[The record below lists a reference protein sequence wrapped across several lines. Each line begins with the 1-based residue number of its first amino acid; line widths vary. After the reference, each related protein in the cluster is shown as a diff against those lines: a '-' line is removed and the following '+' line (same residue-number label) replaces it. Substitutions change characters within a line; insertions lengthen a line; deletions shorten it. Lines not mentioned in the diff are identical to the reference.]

1 MSVEFIKLFKWKV
14 ARKRKWSCMKKVKV
28 KSLKGNEI
36 LALPIVTDGGTVLIH
51 ADVELKPELINRA
64 IRLGIKSLYI
74 KDYPE
79 EVINKENYNHIV
91 ISSEDDYDD
100 VYNEGQDVSD
110 SECADVKNEKKTE
123 YNNKYI
129 ENHIYKVEET
139 AINSRTIIKNV
150 LEKHIYRH
158 NSDLK
163 IIGEQAEKIIES
175 VIEEPEVIT
184 NITEMRNISTDMY
197 THCINVCAL
206 STIMALRLKMS
217 EKQVRNISI
226 GAILHDIGL
235 RYIKVP
241 YMNTNETYMNVKDA
255 LEYKKHTIFG
265 YSSLQDEGW
274 IPDIAKEIILLH
286 HERIDG
292 KGYPFQHKGD
302 KIKTEVK
309 LVSLCDDFESLI
321 SGVGSPKL
329 KIYEAIEYIKANQGI
344 KYDATITDILLQS
357 VAVYPVGLNVIT
369 SEGEM
374 GVVVRQNHKF
384 TDRPVIR
391 MLKHADG
398 SQYKDDVEKD
408 LMEYLT
414 LFIVDTE

>member
-1 MSVEFIKLFKWKV
+1 
-14 ARKRKWSCMKKVKV
+14 MKKVKV

-64 IRLGIKSLYI
+64 ICLGIKSLYI

-139 AINSRTIIKNV
+139 AINSRTIIKDV

-163 IIGEQAEKIIES
+163 VIGEQAEKIIES

-321 SGVGSPKL
+321 SGVGSTKL

-344 KYDATITDILLQS
+344 KYDATITDKLLES
-357 VAVYPVGLNVIT
+357 VAVYPVGINVIT

-384 TDRPVIR
+384 TDRPVIK

-398 SQYKDDVEKD
+398 SPYKDDVEKD
-408 LMEYLT
+408 LMKYLT

>member
-1 MSVEFIKLFKWKV
+1 
-14 ARKRKWSCMKKVKV
+14 MKKVKV

-163 IIGEQAEKIIES
+163 VIGEQAEKIIES

-265 YSSLQDEGW
+265 YSSLQDEGC

-321 SGVGSPKL
+321 SGVGSTKL

-344 KYDATITDILLQS
+344 KYDATITDKLLES
-357 VAVYPVGLNVIT
+357 VAVYPVGINVIT

-374 GVVVRQNHKF
+374 GVVVRQNRKF
-384 TDRPVIR
+384 TDRPVIK

-408 LMEYLT
+408 LMKYLT

>member
-1 MSVEFIKLFKWKV
+1 
-14 ARKRKWSCMKKVKV
+14 MKKVKV

-184 NITEMRNISTDMY
+184 NIIEMRNISTDMY

-344 KYDATITDILLQS
+344 KYDATITDKLLES
-357 VAVYPVGLNVIT
+357 VAVYPVGINVIT

>member
-1 MSVEFIKLFKWKV
+1 
-14 ARKRKWSCMKKVKV
+14 MKKVKV

-100 VYNEGQDVSD
+100 VYNEGQDFSD

-344 KYDATITDILLQS
+344 KYDATITDKLLES
-357 VAVYPVGLNVIT
+357 VAVYPVGINVIT

>member
-1 MSVEFIKLFKWKV
+1 
-14 ARKRKWSCMKKVKV
+14 MKKV

-344 KYDATITDILLQS
+344 KYDATITDKLLES
-357 VAVYPVGLNVIT
+357 VAVYPVGINVIT

>member
-1 MSVEFIKLFKWKV
+1 
-14 ARKRKWSCMKKVKV
+14 MKKVKV
-28 KSLKGNEI
+28 KSLKENEI

-344 KYDATITDILLQS
+344 KYDATITDKLLES
-357 VAVYPVGLNVIT
+357 VAVYPVGINVIT

-408 LMEYLT
+408 LMKYLT

>member
-1 MSVEFIKLFKWKV
+1 MSVEFIKLF
-14 ARKRKWSCMKKVKV
+14 KV

-344 KYDATITDILLQS
+344 KYDATITDKLLES
-357 VAVYPVGLNVIT
+357 VAVYPVGINVIT

>member
-1 MSVEFIKLFKWKV
+1 
-14 ARKRKWSCMKKVKV
+14 MKKVKV

-100 VYNEGQDVSD
+100 AYNEGQDVSD

-344 KYDATITDILLQS
+344 KYDATITDKLLES
-357 VAVYPVGLNVIT
+357 VAVYPVGINVIT

-398 SQYKDDVEKD
+398 SKYKDDVEKD
-408 LMEYLT
+408 LMKYLT

>member
-1 MSVEFIKLFKWKV
+1 
-14 ARKRKWSCMKKVKV
+14 MKKVKV

-36 LALPIVTDGGTVLIH
+36 LALPIVTDGGSVLIH

-344 KYDATITDILLQS
+344 KYDATITDKLLES
-357 VAVYPVGLNVIT
+357 VAVYPVGINVIT

>member
-1 MSVEFIKLFKWKV
+1 
-14 ARKRKWSCMKKVKV
+14 MKKVKV

-139 AINSRTIIKNV
+139 AVNSRTIIKNV

-344 KYDATITDILLQS
+344 KYDATITDKLLES
-357 VAVYPVGLNVIT
+357 VAVYPVGINVIT

>member
-1 MSVEFIKLFKWKV
+1 
-14 ARKRKWSCMKKVKV
+14 MKKVKV

-91 ISSEDDYDD
+91 ISSEGDYDD

-344 KYDATITDILLQS
+344 KYDATITDKLLES
-357 VAVYPVGLNVIT
+357 VAVYPVGINVIT

>member
-1 MSVEFIKLFKWKV
+1 
-14 ARKRKWSCMKKVKV
+14 MKKVKV

-100 VYNEGQDVSD
+100 VYNEGQDDAD
-110 SECADVKNEKKTE
+110 SECADVKNEKKTD
-123 YNNKYI
+123 YNNKYT

-139 AINSRTIIKNV
+139 AINSRTVIKNV

-163 IIGEQAEKIIES
+163 VIGEQAEKIIES

-344 KYDATITDILLQS
+344 KYDATITDKLLES
-357 VAVYPVGLNVIT
+357 VAVYPVGINVIT

-384 TDRPVIR
+384 TDRPVIK

>member
-1 MSVEFIKLFKWKV
+1 
-14 ARKRKWSCMKKVKV
+14 MKKVKV

-344 KYDATITDILLQS
+344 KYDATITDKLLES
-357 VAVYPVGLNVIT
+357 VAVYPVGINVIT

-374 GVVVRQNHKF
+374 GVVARQNHKF
-384 TDRPVIR
+384 TDRPVIK

-398 SQYKDDVEKD
+398 SQYNDDVEKD

>member
-1 MSVEFIKLFKWKV
+1 
-14 ARKRKWSCMKKVKV
+14 MKKVKV

-344 KYDATITDILLQS
+344 KYDATITDKLLES
-357 VAVYPVGLNVIT
+357 VAVYPVGINVIT

-374 GVVVRQNHKF
+374 GVVVKQNHKF

-398 SQYKDDVEKD
+398 SKYKDDVEKD
-408 LMEYLT
+408 LMVYLT

>member
-1 MSVEFIKLFKWKV
+1 
-14 ARKRKWSCMKKVKV
+14 MKQVKV
-28 KSLKGNEI
+28 KNLKGNEI
-36 LALPIVTDGGTVLIH
+36 TALPIVTDSGTVLIH

-139 AINSRTIIKNV
+139 AINSRTIIKDV

-163 IIGEQAEKIIES
+163 VIGEQAEKIIES

-321 SGVGSPKL
+321 SGVGSTKL

-344 KYDATITDILLQS
+344 KYDATITDKLLES
-357 VAVYPVGLNVIT
+357 VAVYPVGINVIT

-384 TDRPVIR
+384 TDRPVIK

-398 SQYKDDVEKD
+398 SPYNDDVEKD
-408 LMEYLT
+408 LMKYLT

>member
-1 MSVEFIKLFKWKV
+1 
-14 ARKRKWSCMKKVKV
+14 MKKVKV

-139 AINSRTIIKNV
+139 AINSRTIIKDV

-321 SGVGSPKL
+321 SGVGSTKL

-344 KYDATITDILLQS
+344 KYDATITDKLLES
-357 VAVYPVGLNVIT
+357 VAVYPVGINVIT

-384 TDRPVIR
+384 TDRPVIK

-398 SQYKDDVEKD
+398 SQYNDDVEKD
-408 LMEYLT
+408 LMKYLT

>member
-1 MSVEFIKLFKWKV
+1 
-14 ARKRKWSCMKKVKV
+14 MKKVKV

-139 AINSRTIIKNV
+139 AINSRTIIKDV

-321 SGVGSPKL
+321 SGVGSTKL
-329 KIYEAIEYIKANQGI
+329 KMYEAIEYIKANQGI
-344 KYDATITDILLQS
+344 KYDATITDKLLES
-357 VAVYPVGLNVIT
+357 VAVYPVGINVIT

-384 TDRPVIR
+384 TDRPVIK

-408 LMEYLT
+408 LMKYLT